1 MILIKMLFVIWTV
14 VALLLL
20 SWDIQYFYDE
30 YNNKKN
36 KK

>member
-1 MILIKMLFVIWTV
+1 MLFVIWTV

-20 SWDIQYFYDE
+20 SWAIQYFYDE

>member
-1 MILIKMLFVIWTV
+1 MLFVIWTV

-20 SWDIQYFYDE
+20 SWVIQYFYDG
-30 YNNKKN
+30 YNDKKN